1 MRFSII
7 GLFLVM
13 SMLSFTSLAQ
23 LDHGH
28 THDLPPVTQDVAEIR
43 AMEIVTAL
51 TEKDMIDKSWN
62 SIQVSTIEQKMFD
75 GHTEWVV
82 TFQNDSIED
91 MAKRTL
97 YVFLTLG
104 GEYTGANYTGQ

>member
-7 GLFLVM
+7 SLFLVM
-13 SMLSFTSLAQ
+13 SMLSFTSWAQ

-43 AMEIVTAL
+43 AMEVVTAL
-51 TEKDMIDKSWN
+51 TEKDMIDKSWD
-62 SIQVSTIEQKMFD
+62 SIKVATIEQKMFD

-91 MAKRTL
+91 LAKRTL